1 MTTPNVEITQLPL
14 EPNAVV
20 KKLNEKKVTLL

>member
-1 MTTPNVEITQLPL
+1 MTTPNVETVQPPV
-14 EPNAVV
+14 EPNATV